1 MLISQPQNRKQ
12 MRNHDAA
19 TDPHAS
25 YSPRMNLDTPADLI
39 HEPFAEYQGPLPV
52 NRQQWHA
59 LTRELVEQ
67 GVEQADIGE
76 SSQSDARRVACEML
90 RLISADEDKRFA
102 IRATLYGRLLGIE
115 GRSIEEIGQSF
126 GLTRASVSHTYRQ
139 IKALHPGISNPADK
153 AEDYCQEAAERRRG
167 KRKERDGTDRR
178 HVCTLRRFFIP

>member
-1 MLISQPQNRKQ
+1 

-19 TDPHAS
+19 TDPQAS
-25 YSPRMNLDTPADLI
+25 YRPQMNLDTPADLI
-39 HEPFAEYQGPLPV
+39 HEPFAEYQGPLPTT
-52 NRQQWHA
+52 RQQWHA

-67 GVEQADIGE
+67 CVEQTDLGDG
-76 SSQSDARRVACEML
+76 SQSDARRVACEML
-90 RLISADEDKRFA
+90 RLISADDDKRFA

-115 GRSIEEIGQSF
+115 GRSVQEIGEAF

-178 HVCTLRRFFIP
+178 FVRRLNFFTP